1 MEHKIIKTENYL
13 LVVSDDKIK
22 EDDYALLNKKTHL
35 EIQKALPSCLKNSF
49 KNAECWN
56 VENEVHEAG
65 HKKII
70 AHLPLN
76 GVPYLEGV
84 DVLPKIEDEVYKL
97 STEFCIKKEGRP
109 KDLTIGFIEGYNKA
123 KETYKY
129 TLEDVINI
137 AEYCR
142 NPSDGLMRTKDLVKE
157 YFLELNNQQEE
168 TIQVTCF
175 QCGGSGK
182 RTVSTTYP
190 NEASCFICSGSGHQ
204 TKSVMIN
211 QLKLPIAFECE
222 VKEYGQYDCGVFMK
236 DDEEL
241 EKITNSEGRTQWVG
255 TYIY

>member
-13 LVVSDDKIK
+13 LVVSDEKIK

-35 EIQKALPSCLKNSF
+35 EIQKALPSCLKNAF

-84 DVLPKIEDEVYKL
+84 GVLPKIEDDINTRLGEACDLLKELL
-97 STEFCIKKEGRP
+97 SESPPPKEFVDNKIKSLKQP
-109 KDLTIGFIEGYNKA
+109 
-123 KETYKY
+123 
-129 TLEDVINI
+129 
-137 AEYCR
+137 
-142 NPSDGLMRTKDLVKE
+142 
-157 YFLELNNQQEE
+157 
-168 TIQVTCF
+168 
-175 QCGGSGK
+175 
-182 RTVSTTYP
+182 
-190 NEASCFICSGSGHQ
+190 
-204 TKSVMIN
+204 
-211 QLKLPIAFECE
+211 KLPIAFECE

-241 EKITNSEGRTQWVG
+241 ETITNSEGRTQWVG